1 MPELNED
8 EELWEK
14 GDELEIFEDSVEPPP
29 SLPQDETNSTNAIVM
44 WVVGVLLLLQAKHY
58 VPDSAINILLRFL
71 RVLFQVLGI
80 NSLARFIPSS
90 SYSIGKSLGHS
101 TYFIKYVVCPKCHR
115 LYRYSECVSAAG
127 HIQCSKTCSHV
138 KYPYHPQRRFRKE
151 CGHKL
156 LYFSSGRQIL
166 YPMKAFPYRSLS
178 LSLQQLLLRPGFA
191 EQCQMWKSR
200 AQSDYQENVY
210 DGGIWKQFQVVDGE
224 PFLSSGWGIGLMMNV
239 DWFQP
244 YKHTCC
250 SVGAIYLTIMNLPR
264 SMRFKRENVI
274 LVGILPGPNEPHHDI
289 NEYINPLVHELNLLW
304 TGETMEISSES
315 GTVTQLIRC
324 ALLCVACDLPAG
336 RKLCG
341 FLGHAAKLGCS
352 RCLKQFRGSVGSV
365 DYSGFDRS

>member
-1 MPELNED
+1 M
-8 EELWEK
+8 
-14 GDELEIFEDSVEPPP
+14 
-29 SLPQDETNSTNAIVM
+29 
-44 WVVGVLLLLQAKHY
+44 
-58 VPDSAINILLRFL
+58 
-71 RVLFQVLGI
+71 
-80 NSLARFIPSS
+80 
-90 SYSIGKSLGHS
+90 
-101 TYFIKYVVCPKCHR
+101 
-115 LYRYSECVSAAG
+115 
-127 HIQCSKTCSHV
+127 TCSHV

-156 LYFSSGRQIL
+156 LKTVYFSSGRQIL

-178 LSLQQLLLRPGFA
+178 LSFQQLLLRPGFA

-200 AQSDYQENVY
+200 AQSDYREDVY

-244 YKHTCC
+244 YKHTSC

-341 FLGHAAKLGCS
+341 LLGHAAKLGCS
-352 RCLKQFRGSVGSV
+352 RCLKQFRGSVGSM
-365 DYSGFDRS
+365 DYSGFDRSRWARRTNENHRRDVKRVLQSKTKTEQSSLESAILAVDIRVYWSLSTSILFACSV